1 MGGDG
6 VNVGVRVRV
15 RVRVRFYA
23 CYGPESL
30 LQGTAFQKTILKFLV
45 FSTFYQTNK
54 KDESNLYTL
63 IGETFINNK
72 NFN

>member
-1 MGGDG
+1 MGEGGGGRDG
-6 VNVGVRVRV
+6 VNVGV

-45 FSTFYQTNK
+45 FSRFYQTNK
-54 KDESNLYTL
+54 KDESN
-63 IGETFINNK
+63 
-72 NFN
+72 

>member
-1 MGGDG
+1 MGGRDG
-6 VNVGVRVRV
+6 VNVGVRV

-45 FSTFYQTNK
+45 FSRFYQTNK

-63 IGETFINNK
+63 IGETFISNK

>member
-1 MGGDG
+1 MG
-6 VNVGVRVRV
+6 VRV

-45 FSTFYQTNK
+45 FSRFNQTNK
-54 KDESNLYTL
+54 KEESN
-63 IGETFINNK
+63 
-72 NFN
+72 

>member
-1 MGGDG
+1 MCVCVCVCVWGGGGGLGDG
-6 VNVGVRVRV
+6 VNVGARVRVRV

-45 FSTFYQTNK
+45 FSRFYQTNK
-54 KDESNLYTL
+54 KEESN
-63 IGETFINNK
+63 
-72 NFN
+72 